1 MAQRSLYDLTLN
13 ISANSA
19 ELKRELDSANTKL
32 DGFEKNAKNLSSKI
46 TSALSFV
53 GVGASIAGLFA
64 TIKSSMESVEGPGD
78 RLEATITGGKEA
90 LFEMQRAIGTMDFSN
105 LINNLVEGYKR
116 GKDFTEAMSELA
128 DMQSFSDY
136 KVLALQQEAEI
147 LREVIKNKQNELS
160 VRADAAEKIKK
171 IEEDIL
177 KRKQEILA
185 ESFNIEKQSWE
196 GRNKMTIEEGVKLFE
211 TMTDIQKNG
220 YKGVTAET
228 ISQIKDLYDSTVEA
242 NRIGGSSAAKAMK
255 DAATLIKANLAGY
268 GSYDFI
274 KNIPKEDL
282 NYIVDTFR
290 KFATISETG
299 EADVWKK
306 LFEIINKNAV
316 ATTQAQ
322 KDFNRAL
329 KETSTLLENE
339 EKAQAKV
346 TAGVEKMVEKMV
358 RVAPIDKIDTSNI
371 AIPRVAPAIDSMT
384 LAKPPAEVLQDWQAF
399 TDSLNEIIAQ
409 GLQNVVQTMS
419 EGFGALI
426 IEGKG
431 ALPKLA
437 TSLLGAFANI
447 LDQLSAIAF
456 GVALGIKAIKT
467 ALKSLNPAVALAAG
481 IALAALSGLVKAGIA
496 KIADKSS
503 SVSSGS
509 NQPSFGNFADGGVV
523 YGETIARVAE
533 YSGARTNPEV
543 IAPLDKLKNLLGNA
557 GGLVEFQIKDDILY
571 GILDRRNR
579 RVSSYA

>member
-1 MAQRSLYDLTLN
+1 MAQKALYDLTLN

-19 ELKRELDSANTKL
+19 ELKKELDNANKKL
-32 DGFEKNAKNLSSKI
+32 DGMKKNSENTIGAIKTSTVAIIGSITGVALAAKKVFESTQFTGDTLAIKIAGIKEVANTVAQNLASLDFSVSLRDAKKAAEEYASALDDLSDRRRSVEIISAKNYTEVTKLKGQLRDVTLSEAK
-46 TSALSFV
+46 
-53 GVGASIAGLFA
+53 
-64 TIKSSMESVEGPGD
+64 
-78 RLEATITGGKEA
+78 RLEVSSRIQAIALEEFQLREQMATEA
-90 LFEMQRAIGTMDFSN
+90 LDAINQRTSTKYKMDLESAK
-105 LINNLVEGYKR
+105 LLQSYVEDYARFNKSQQ
-116 GKDFTEAMSELA
+116 DALTEAMKSY
-128 DMQSFSDY
+128 Q
-136 KVLALQQEAEI
+136 ALDRLQRQ
-147 LREVIKNKQNELS
+147 
-160 VRADAAEKIKK
+160 DA
-171 IEEDIL
+171 
-177 KRKQEILA
+177 
-185 ESFNIEKQSWE
+185 
-196 GRNKMTIEEGVKLFE
+196 
-211 TMTDIQKNG
+211 
-220 YKGVTAET
+220 
-228 ISQIKDLYDSTVEA
+228 
-242 NRIGGSSAAKAMK
+242 
-255 DAATLIKANLAGY
+255 
-268 GSYDFI
+268 
-274 KNIPKEDL
+274 
-282 NYIVDTFR
+282 
-290 KFATISETG
+290 
-299 EADVWKK
+299 
-306 LFEIINKNAV
+306 
-316 ATTQAQ
+316 QAQ
-322 KDFNRAL
+322 KDNMNYQMVAAEFRRDIA
-329 KETSTLLENE
+329 
-339 EKAQAKV
+339 KAQEDLNEKTEKV
-346 TAGVEKMVEKMV
+346 PEAMRKWIELARPISDLTDDQRTEIRNIVVEWYNANTQIQTYLNTAEKVENKINKIGKGVENITRET
-358 RVAPIDKIDTSNI
+358 PIDNIDTSNI

-456 GVALGIKAIKT
+456 GVAFGIKAIKT